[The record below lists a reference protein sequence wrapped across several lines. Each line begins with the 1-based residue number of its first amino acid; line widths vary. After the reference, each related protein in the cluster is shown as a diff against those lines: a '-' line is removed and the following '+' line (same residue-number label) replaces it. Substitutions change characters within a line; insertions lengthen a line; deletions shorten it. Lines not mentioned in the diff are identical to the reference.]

1 MLLADS
7 GSEKII
13 AENGGEY
20 PEIVFRWS
28 SGRVISCGTSE
39 TTCEETAEHI
49 VDEWSPEEA
58 NEMIKGILTEDDEEQ
73 ALLSQI
79 EQVQEETKALQD
91 DFDRLSGAA
100 GTAESESSS
109 GILRSLTESL
119 AKKYSKAENL
129 AACLT
134 ATALTVQNAS
144 CVH

>member
-1 MLLADS
+1 
-7 GSEKII
+7 
-13 AENGGEY
+13 
-20 PEIVFRWS
+20 
-28 SGRVISCGTSE
+28 
-39 TTCEETAEHI
+39 
-49 VDEWSPEEA
+49 
-58 NEMIKGILTEDDEEQ
+58 MIKGILTEDDEEQ

-91 DFDRLSGAA
+91 DFDRLSGAE
-100 GTAESESSS
+100 GTAESESLS

>member
-1 MLLADS
+1 M
-7 GSEKII
+7 
-13 AENGGEY
+13 
-20 PEIVFRWS
+20 
-28 SGRVISCGTSE
+28 ISCGTSE

-49 VDEWSPEEA
+49 IDEWSPEEA

-100 GTAESESSS
+100 GTAESESLS
-109 GILRSLTESL
+109 GDIEELDRVIGE
-119 AKKYSKAENL
+119 KYSKAENL
-129 AACLT
+129 AACLRD
-134 ATALTVQNAS
+134 TALTVQNVS